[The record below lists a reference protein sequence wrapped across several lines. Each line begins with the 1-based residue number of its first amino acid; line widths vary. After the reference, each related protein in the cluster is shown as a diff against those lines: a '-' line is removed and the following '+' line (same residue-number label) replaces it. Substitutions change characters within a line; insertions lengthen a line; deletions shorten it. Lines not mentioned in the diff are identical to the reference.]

1 MSILPTIAVTIPM
14 SDDQFSSL
22 PFPGSP
28 DGVGDG
34 RAVVVDVGAEV
45 RVDEGR
51 NMVQVVGTPPM
62 AGSW

>member
-1 MSILPTIAVTIPM
+1 MSMLPTMAVTMPM

-22 PFPGSP
+22 PFSGSP

-34 RAVVVDVGAEV
+34 RAVVFDGAYA

-51 NMVQVVGTPPM
+51 NMILIVDAPPM
-62 AGSW
+62 AGS